1 MKKWS
6 ILFMSYIYI
15 MGAEEGFVTCLIQVT
30 SVNGLLVRS
39 IPVINCPYPLWA
51 EVTGPRSPGSQL
63 SA

>member
-1 MKKWS
+1 
-6 ILFMSYIYI
+6 MSYIYI

>member
-1 MKKWS
+1 MEYPVYV
-6 ILFMSYIYI
+6 LYIYI
-15 MGAEEGFVTCLIQVT
+15 MGTEEGFVTCLIQVT

-39 IPVINCPYPLWA
+39 IPVINYPYPLRA